1 MAMSANSKIVF
12 EFLQAHKG
20 EDLTA
25 ADVAAATG
33 LEKRQ
38 VDGCYTSAIQQKGYG
53 VRVAAEV
60 ENPDGTHSPI
70 KLLKLTE
77 AGYALDLD
85 AVDAQ

>member
-33 LEKRQ
+33 LEKR
-38 VDGCYTSAIQQKGYG
+38 
-53 VRVAAEV
+53 
-60 ENPDGTHSPI
+60 
-70 KLLKLTE
+70 
-77 AGYALDLD
+77 
-85 AVDAQ
+85 